1 MEMVHVSKESSQR
14 ATNAY
19 LSHMTM
25 TLDEFRAATKKMGIC
40 QDAGAWLL
48 QQNKDDLA
56 ASWAT
61 TPVRWYGTFFTM
73 LMVKQRSLAGKVV
86 DVGRDAVA
94 AWTTILAEYT
104 AVPHDFGNEGGFDA
118 PAYLVTLLNEIN
130 TEPNEVSCARYVS
143 EVISSG
149 PVNLSAYLFVR
160 YGRAVSDE
168 ARGKFEDAVRAAV
181 LAHVTA
187 DDVKAILVTP

>member
-1 MEMVHVSKESSQR
+1 
-14 ATNAY
+14 
-19 LSHMTM
+19 MTM
-25 TLDEFRAATKKMGIC
+25 TLDEFRTATKKMGIC

-61 TPVRWYGTFFTM
+61 VTPVGWYGAFFNM
-73 LMVKQRSLAGKVV
+73 LMVKQRSLASKVV
-86 DVGRDAVA
+86 EVGRDAVA

-104 AVPHDFGNEGGFDA
+104 AATPISDSGSSFNA
-118 PAYLVTLLNEIN
+118 PEYLVTLAHEIN
-130 TEPNEVSCARYVS
+130 TEPNEVSCARYVN

-149 PVNLSAYLFVR
+149 PMNLSAYLFVR

-168 ARGKFEDAVRAAV
+168 ARGRFEEAVRTAV